1 VILAADRF
9 QARREDWARH
19 VADLQMGTYDGASS
33 RAECEAVFQRAFELT
48 TPVALDVLE
57 SLAVAYLGGEAVTS
71 VTLPQPVP
79 DEALLG
85 ASRTPVG
92 GLLGSWNLT
101 WPALERARDRLTGEP
116 FPPVQ
121 IFAMYP
127 SDFTHGHLALFDL
140 GAPRTSV
147 ANWPFQVTTAA
158 DAERQERIL
167 SAIAEA
173 DLHERTFAS
182 DLNWRLLEID

>member
-1 VILAADRF
+1 MSVAADRF
-9 QARREDWARH
+9 QARREDWRRH
-19 VADLQMGTYDGASS
+19 VVDLQTRSYDGASG
-33 RAECEAVFQRAFELT
+33 RAECEAVFLRAFELT

-57 SLAVAYLGGEAVTS
+57 SLAAAYLGGEAVTS
-71 VTLPQPVP
+71 VTSPRAVSA
-79 DEALLG
+79 DALMG
-85 ASRTPVG
+85 ADRMPAG

-127 SDFTHGHLALFDL
+127 IDFTHAHLALFDI
-140 GAPRTSV
+140 GAPRTWI
-147 ANWPFQVTTAA
+147 ACWPFQVTSAG
-158 DAERQERIL
+158 DAERQERTL

-173 DLHERTFAS
+173 DMHERTFAS
-182 DLNWRLLEID
+182 DLNWRLLEIG